1 MHIKKIKNKLKHGII
16 NEYFSSLNFLLKLMR
31 SLKVLR
37 EFKLVSNDFKT
48 VLNGLEVFL
57 KLTRSSFSLERQFFS

>member
-1 MHIKKIKNKLKHGII
+1 
-16 NEYFSSLNFLLKLMR
+16 MR